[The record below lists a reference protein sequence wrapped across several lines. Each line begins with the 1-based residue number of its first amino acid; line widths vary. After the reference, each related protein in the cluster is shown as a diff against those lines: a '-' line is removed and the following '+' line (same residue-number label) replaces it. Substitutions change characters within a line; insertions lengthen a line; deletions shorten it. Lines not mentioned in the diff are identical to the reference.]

1 MSSSILYQDSNLTQN
16 IIKNELNQIGPGF
29 WNVRSRFR
37 ILAKLIDI
45 ETQMSFI
52 QLHTGNFLVIDTVE
66 LNDHLRQEINHL
78 TDNGNKIEAVIGTHP
93 FHTLS
98 FPSFYKSYPNAA
110 YYGTPRHLRRL
121 TQIPWSGNL
130 NDCTVRT
137 LWQPDV
143 ELRVPAGAEF
153 INPQPE
159 SSNHFI
165 SVFVYHLSSKTL
177 HVNDTI
183 IYADKPNFLFR
194 LFGYKHGKMVFHPS
208 IKTVGLHPTE
218 DSPYLFRD
226 WMRSMLHDWPFENI
240 CCAHMGVKIGGAH
253 DDVVTLLNESE
264 SLFKKLSTKNRK
276 RNPDGEL
283 PIGNHYNMN
292 IVGDECG

>member
-16 IIKNELNQIGPGF
+16 IIKNELNQTGPGF

-45 ETQMSFI
+45 QTQMSFI
-52 QLHTGNFLVIDTVE
+52 QLYTGNFLVIDIDE

-78 TDNGNKIEAVIGTHP
+78 TDNGNTIEAVIGTYP

-143 ELRVPAGAEF
+143 ELRVPAGTEF

-165 SVFVYHLSSKTL
+165 SVFVYHLSSNTL

-183 IYADKPNFLFR
+183 VYADKPNFLFR
-194 LFGYKHGKMVFHPS
+194 LFGYKH
-208 IKTVGLHPTE
+208 

-226 WMRSMLHDWPFENI
+226 WMRNILHDWPFENI
-240 CCAHMGVKIGGAH
+240 CCAHMGVKIRGAH
-253 DDVVTLLNESE
+253 NVVALLNESE
-264 SLFKKLSTKNRK
+264 SLFKKLRIKNRK
-276 RNPDGEL
+276 RNPEGGL
-283 PIGNHYNMN
+283 PIGNHYSMN